1 MLKTVKDA
9 CTLHPATMEYQ
20 SAEGV
25 EELASTVRS
34 DDRGAAFFQR
44 NYMTQ
49 GMEALLDGGLRR
61 LAGQSGQAVF
71 ELAQAMGGGKTHLMS
86 ALGLLAR
93 YPEHRADILSNETQ
107 SLVGDVTA
115 RVAVFDGRNSHPK
128 HLWGSLAEQLG
139 DEAVSVLKPFWED
152 NAAPGKDDWIQA
164 LGDEPALILMD
175 ELPPYLLYASTR
187 AMGAGTLAD
196 VVTRAVANLFEAAL
210 AKPNCCVVL
219 SNLANTYTEN
229 SGQISRLVKNL
240 QSETNRQATSITP
253 VALNGDEIYAIIRKR
268 LFIELPD
275 ESTIGEVAEAFADQV
290 RKAEDSGYF
299 TARSIVQIEE
309 EIRSTYP
316 FHPRFKHLAALF
328 KDNPNF
334 RETRGLLEF
343 SARLVRSVWNRDT
356 NDVYLI
362 GTQHLDLNDS
372 LVFSQVNAINQ
383 GLRNAVARDISDKG
397 SSHAEAINDQLNSD
411 AGTQVANLILSAS
424 LSESVQGHTGLHEHE
439 VIEYL
444 IDPQRKPDEFKAAIT
459 ELRKTAWYLHT
470 DASDNLRFKDTE
482 NLIKRLQN
490 DSGKLPQDWVDD
502 QLRKWLERAL
512 EPRSKQAY
520 QNVLVM
526 PSLDAIADAIKHD
539 RVLVVAKPD
548 GGTPPED
555 IQRFFDSVEHKN
567 NLLVLTS
574 HDSHL
579 LGDAESRFRELLAL
593 ERIQKDIH
601 QGGNEAQIRE
611 AGDLKETTEEGFIQS
626 IQSVFNRLYY
636 PGSEGFLAPATI
648 DNGLKFGKDEQA
660 PEAQIEKYLASTRCD
675 QKLIMDLDGEM
686 DSVISMAESMLWRE
700 GQKREPWKDIRMR
713 AAAKPEWP
721 WLPGSK
727 GLDQVKASAFA
738 RGMWREG
745 NDGYIEKGPF
755 AKEQT
760 SVSVT
765 PKSTDEATGELILQ
779 LVPKHSGN
787 TPRVHYCTDEG
798 VSEQDPV
805 ADSLEEFRTTEPT
818 LYFLAVDP
826 DGNHETG
833 DATLW
838 KAPIKIRHE
847 VHTKPDH
854 RVVELQ
860 STPKAAL
867 YYTTDGSGPRE
878 GFEYTGPF
886 PIEDGRVLV
895 QVYAKAGASEQ
906 TEKFTIQPS
915 GDNDGR
921 PEIDPHQPVR
931 LQNSKV
937 RLDTTQ
943 SVFQVLVDFKD
954 RNVSFTQVRLQVGEG
969 EDAIE
974 VNFNSRAV
982 TPAIIES
989 TIESLRKAT
998 NDSDAEVQMF
1008 IRNGGGDF
1016 ATGEDLKRF
1025 AEIAGLQ
1032 LKHDNVS
1039 Q

>member
-9 CTLHPATMEYQ
+9 CDLHPTTLGYQ

-25 EELASTVRS
+25 EELSSTIAS

-44 NYMTQ
+44 NYMTR

-93 YPEHRADILSNETQ
+93 FPEHRSAILPENTQ
-107 SLVGDVTA
+107 EAVGDVTA

-128 HLWGSLAEQLG
+128 HLWGTLAEQLG
-139 DEAVSVLKPFWED
+139 GQATEILRPFWED
-152 NAAPGKDDWIQA
+152 NAAPGKDDWLRA
-164 LGDEPALILMD
+164 LGDEPTLILMD
-175 ELPPYLLYASTR
+175 EIPPYLKYVSTR
-187 AMGAGTLAD
+187 TMGAGTLAD
-196 VVTRAVANLFEAAL
+196 VATRAVANLFEAAL
-210 AKPNCCVVL
+210 AKKNCCVVL
-219 SNLANTYTEN
+219 SNLVNTYTDN
-229 SGQISRLVKNL
+229 SGQIGKLVKDL
-240 QSETNRQATSITP
+240 QAEANRQATSITP
-253 VALNGDEIYAIIRKR
+253 VSLDGDEVYAIIRKR
-268 LFIELPD
+268 LFSDIPD
-275 ESTIGEVAEAFADQV
+275 ESTIGEVAEAFAEQV

-299 TARSIVQIEE
+299 NARSLVQIEE
-309 EIRSTYP
+309 EIRTTYP
-316 FHPRFKHLAALF
+316 FHPSFKHLVALF

-343 SARLVRSVWNRDT
+343 SARVVRSVWNRDS

-362 GTQHLDLNDS
+362 GTQHMDLNDP
-372 LVFSQVNAINQ
+372 LVSSQVDSINR
-383 GLRNAVARDISDKG
+383 GLRNAVARDVADNG
-397 SSHAEAINDQLNSD
+397 ASHAEAINDHLNSD

-424 LSESVQGHTGLHEHE
+424 LSEAVHGHSGLHEHE

-444 IDPQRKPDEFKAAIT
+444 IDPQRKAEEFKAAIT

-470 DASDNLRFKDTE
+470 DASENLLFKDTE
-482 NLIKRLQN
+482 NLIKRLQKDADN
-490 DSGKLPQDWVDD
+490 LPQDRVDD

-520 QNVLVM
+520 QKVLVM
-526 PSLDAIADAIKHD
+526 PSLDAIAEEIKHA

-548 GGTPPED
+548 GSTPPED

-593 ERIQKDIH
+593 ERIQRDIH

-636 PGSEGFLAPATI
+636 PGSEGSLAPATI

-675 QKLIMDLDGEM
+675 QKLITDLDGEI

-721 WLPGSK
+721 WLPGNK
-727 GLDQVKASAFA
+727 GLDQVKASALA

-745 NDGYIEKGPF
+745 SDGYIEKGPF
-755 AKEQT
+755 AKEKT

-765 PKSTDEATGELILQ
+765 TKSTDEATGELILQ
-779 LVPKHSGN
+779 IVPKHAGN
-787 TPRVHYCTDEG
+787 TPRVHYRPDEG
-798 VSEQDPV
+798 VSEQDPA
-805 ADSLEEFRTTEPT
+805 ADNLEEFRTAEPT
-818 LYFLAVDP
+818 LYFLAIDP
-826 DGNHETG
+826 DGKHESG
-833 DATLW
+833 DAYLW

-847 VHTKPDH
+847 VHSKPDH

-915 GDNDGR
+915 GDDDGR
-921 PEIDPHQPVR
+921 PEIDPHQPIR

-969 EDAIE
+969 EESIE

-982 TPAIIES
+982 TPAVIES

-998 NDSDAEVQMF
+998 GDSDAEVQMF